1 LGIIKKYKEFEF
13 KLLSNIIVK
22 SNNSKYRKIRMLQ
35 TLQNV
40 TGVYNVDVP
49 ILTEYEK
56 KLDERIQR
64 ILTKKNE
71 EMYNRINYLDDEEQQ
86 TQEYIQEL

>member
-1 LGIIKKYKEFEF
+1 MGIIKKYKEFEF